1 MPEEQNQ
8 EERTESATPRKR
20 EEARKKGQVA
30 LSNDLVSAFMFLI
43 GLFVIKLTFPSV
55 FSQIEFLT
63 ENTYSN
69 LSPDKLG
76 IENMRHLGIG
86 ALLMVGK
93 ALAPFALIMIGSAL
107 VINYAQV
114 GFFVSLESL
123 MPSFDRIDPIKGF
136 KRFVSKR
143 TFVSLAQSFLKII
156 IVGYVLYAT
165 IKGEK
170 DKVLNIADMEIKPAI
185 SEILRITFKMGFRA
199 ALFLFVIAVIDYA
212 YQRWE
217 YERSLKMTKQEI
229 KDEMKSSEGNPL
241 IKSRIRSIQREMA
254 MKRMMQDIPSADV
267 VITNPTHLA
276 VALKYKKDLDPA
288 PKICAKGQN
297 LIAERI
303 KTIARE
309 HYIPIIEDKPLA
321 QALFKLELNQEIPGM
336 LYKAVAEILARVYQI
351 NKAVLST
358 TPA

>member
-1 MPEEQNQ
+1 
-8 EERTESATPRKR
+8 
-20 EEARKKGQVA
+20 
-30 LSNDLVSAFMFLI
+30 
-43 GLFVIKLTFPSV
+43 
-55 FSQIEFLT
+55 
-63 ENTYSN
+63 
-69 LSPDKLG
+69 
-76 IENMRHLGIG
+76 
-86 ALLMVGK
+86 
-93 ALAPFALIMIGSAL
+93 LIMIGSAL
-107 VINYAQV
+107 VINYAQA

-123 MPSFDRIDPIKGF
+123 SPRFDRIDPIKGF
-136 KRFVSKR
+136 QRFFSKR

-156 IVGYVLYAT
+156 IVSYVLYAT

-170 DKVLNIADMEIKPAI
+170 DKVLNIADMEIKPAVA
-185 SEILRITFKMGFRA
+185 EILRITFKMGFRA
-199 ALFLFVIAVIDYA
+199 ALFLLVIAIIDYA

-229 KDEMKSSEGNPL
+229 KDEMKSSEGDPL

-276 VALKYKKDLDPA
+276 VALKYKKDIDPA

-303 KTIARE
+303 KAIARE
-309 HYIPIIEDKPLA
+309 HYIPVIEDKPLA

-336 LYKAVAEILARVYQI
+336 LYKAVAEILARVYQV
-351 NKAVLST
+351 NKAVL
-358 TPA
+358 

>member
-8 EERTESATPRKR
+8 EERTESATPRKK
-20 EEARKKGQVA
+20 EEARKKGQIA

-43 GLFVIKLTFPSV
+43 GLFVLKLTFPSV
-55 FSQIEFLT
+55 FSQIESLA

-76 IENMRHLGIG
+76 TDNIRHFGIG
-86 ALLMVGK
+86 VVLTVGK
-93 ALAPFALIMIGSAL
+93 TLAPLALIMIGSAL
-107 VINYAQV
+107 AINYAQV
-114 GFFVSLESL
+114 GFFVSFESL
-123 MPSFDRIDPIKGF
+123 TPSFDRIDPIKGF

-156 IVGYVLYAT
+156 IVGYVLYWT

-170 DKVLNIADMEIKPAI
+170 DRVMNIADMEIKPAI
-185 SEILRITFKMGFRA
+185 SEVVRVTFKMGFRA
-199 ALFLFVIAVIDYA
+199 ALFLFIIAILDYA

-217 YERSLKMTKQEI
+217 YERGLKMTKQEV
-229 KDEMKSSEGNPL
+229 KDEMKSSEGDPL

-254 MKRMMQDIPSADV
+254 MKRMMQDVPTANV

-276 VALKYKKDLDPA
+276 VALKYKKDEDIA

-303 KTIARE
+303 KAIARE
-309 HYIPIIEDKPLA
+309 NYIPIIEDKPLA
-321 QALFKLELNQEIPGM
+321 QALFKVGLDQEIPGTF
-336 LYKAVAEILARVYQI
+336 YKAVAEILARIYQM
-351 NKAVLST
+351 NKAVL
-358 TPA
+358 